1 MTDDFVDQLGTA
13 VLPHHVRRLMDALL
27 ADAGAVSAKFGLS
40 IPHRCCST
48 LLLLDA
54 EGPIGVMRVA
64 ERLGLSHP
72 VIIDFAKTL
81 KNLGLLEE
89 QVSRADRRVRLL
101 ALTEAGRLEAAR
113 VRRLHAA
120 LSRAHDDLCAE
131 AGVDLVAI
139 SQTLQASLRQRSLL
153 DRLDLAEKDRPDEL
167 D

>member
-1 MTDDFVDQLGTA
+1 MSGDFVDQLGSA
-13 VLPHHVRRLMDALL
+13 VLPHQVRRLMDALL
-27 ADAGAVSAKFGLS
+27 ADAGAVSVKFGLS

-48 LLLLDA
+48 VLLLDA

-64 ERLGLSHP
+64 DRLGLSHP

-89 QVSRADRRVRLL
+89 QVSRTDRRVRLL

-131 AGVDLVAI
+131 AGVDLLAI
-139 SQTLQASLRQRSLL
+139 SHTLQASLRQRSLL
-153 DRLDLAEKDRPDEL
+153 DRLDLAEKDSSDEL